1 MSNMKI
7 VSMVDYAV
15 KAEAAERDLDI
26 RALIEAIDAQA
37 AELET
42 NIEQALTQIRA
53 RLEVLE
59 EGGHP

>member
-7 VSMVDYAV
+7 VSMVDHAV

-26 RALIEAIDAQA
+26 RALIEAIDAQT
-37 AELET
+37 AELEAY
-42 NIEQALTQIRA
+42 IEQTMTQVLA
-53 RLEVLE
+53 RLKVLE

>member
-1 MSNMKI
+1 MKI

-15 KAEAAERDLDI
+15 RAEAAERDLDVH
-26 RALIEAIDAQA
+26 ALIEAIDAQM

-42 NIEQALTQIRA
+42 HVERMLAQIVA

-59 EGGHP
+59 EGDHP

>member
-26 RALIEAIDAQA
+26 RALIEAIDAQT
-37 AELET
+37 AELEAY
-42 NIEQALTQIRA
+42 IEQTMTQILA
-53 RLEVLE
+53 RLKVLE
-59 EGGHP
+59 EGAHP